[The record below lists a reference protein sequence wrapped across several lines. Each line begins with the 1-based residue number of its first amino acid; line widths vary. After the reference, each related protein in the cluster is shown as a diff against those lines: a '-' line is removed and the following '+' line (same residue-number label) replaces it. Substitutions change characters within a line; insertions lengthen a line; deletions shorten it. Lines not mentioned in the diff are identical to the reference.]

1 MALRG
6 EIVFL
11 VSAQQLDLRR
21 PPTRRPGNLFHVT
34 AAVSFLSIP
43 LLYVAYLV
51 VPPERI
57 PCQDHACPPSADE
70 VGVGRAPEPWEVV
83 LAAASAELVVIA
95 CYLALA
101 VARGTL
107 DLRTGLRWS
116 PAAVAVVAL
125 AVGSFGWLM
134 DNGAGLSFDS
144 AELTFLLLLGSWLL
158 TPLVL
163 HVVHRGDRRAVIP
176 VVIGLAPTALGN
188 ALLINND
195 PLVVPMALPA
205 TMLVVGVITVLVVR
219 RRR

>member
-1 MALRG
+1 MT
-6 EIVFL
+6 
-11 VSAQQLDLRR
+11 AQPLDLHR
-21 PPTRRPGNLFHVT
+21 PPTRPAAGNLFRVT

-51 VPPERI
+51 VPPDEI
-57 PCQDHACPPSADE
+57 PCQDHACPPSAD
-70 VGVGRAPEPWEVV
+70 VVGRAPEPSDVV
-83 LAAASAELVVIA
+83 LAAAGAELLVIA
-95 CYLALA
+95 CYLVLA
-101 VARGTL
+101 AARRTL

-116 PAAVAVVAL
+116 PAAVAIVAL

-134 DNGAGLSFDS
+134 DNGAGLSFDA
-144 AELTFLLLLGSWLL
+144 AEVAFLLLLGSWLL

-163 HVVHRGDRRAVIP
+163 YAVHRGDRRAVVP

-188 ALLINND
+188 AFLIAND

-205 TMLVVGVITVLVVR
+205 LMLVAGVITVLAVR